1 MLALYVYTIQQ
12 QLPQGM
18 YYKNFR

>member
-12 QLPQGM
+12 QLPQSM
-18 YYKNFR
+18 